1 MADDGEVAVGLNGR
15 PNPGPKHRADPHRP
29 TAQTDP
35 ARLPSEESG
44 KPASFAESFAGA
56 DPQADAERYQALRRM
71 KVVALSFLVGATA
84 VFLGCRWAQSYGFGG
99 VAPDWVGY
107 LGAAGEAGMVGALA
121 DWFAVTALFKHPL
134 GIPIPHTAIIKR
146 KKDQLGE
153 GLGTFVRENFLSPE
167 VVQTKLRDAQIPG
180 RLGKWL
186 SEPSHAQRVAAESAT
201 VLRVLVELL
210 RDDDVQQVIDRMIVQ
225 RVAEPQWG
233 PPVGRVLATLL
244 AEHRQQALI
253 QLLAD
258 RAFQWSLNAG
268 EVIQRVIERDSPT
281 WSPRFIDHLVGDRI
295 HRELMDFTD
304 KVRRNP
310 DHELRR
316 SATRFLFEFADDLQH
331 DDATIARA
339 EAVKEQLMAREEVTN
354 AAGTAWKT
362 LKRLVLEGVD
372 DPSSALR
379 TRIADAVVSIGE
391 SLRDD
396 SELRDKVDNWIVRGA
411 EHLVGQYGMEIT
423 AIITDTIERWD
434 ADEASR
440 RIELHVG
447 RDLQFIRINGTVVGS
462 LAGLI
467 IYGLAQLLF

>member
-1 MADDGEVAVGLNGR
+1 MSTPAAGVRR
-15 PNPGPKHRADPHRP
+15 PS
-29 TAQTDP
+29 
-35 ARLPSEESG
+35 L
-44 KPASFAESFAGA
+44 AESFAGA
-56 DPQADAERYQALRRM
+56 DPEADAERRRALRRM
-71 KVVALSFLVGATA
+71 KLVALSFLLGATV
-84 VFLGCRWAQSYGFGG
+84 VFLACRWAQADGA
-99 VAPDWVGY
+99 APLWVGY
-107 LGAAGEAGMVGALA
+107 VGAAAEAGMVGALA

-153 GLGTFVRENFLSPE
+153 GLGTFVRENFLSGP
-167 VVQTKLRDAQIPG
+167 VVETKLRDAQVPS

-186 SEPSHAQRVAAESAT
+186 SDPAHARRVAAETAT

-210 RDDDVQQVIDRMIVQ
+210 NDDEIHQLIDRMIM
-225 RVAEPQWG
+225 RRIAEPQWG
-233 PPVGRVLATLL
+233 PPVGRMLQTVLS
-244 AEHRQQALI
+244 ENRQEAMI

-268 EVIQRVIERDSPT
+268 VVIQRVVERDSPT

-316 SATRFLFEFADDLQH
+316 SATRFLFEFADDLQN
-331 DDATIARA
+331 DPATIARA
-339 EAVKEQLMAREEVTN
+339 DAVKEQLMARDEVAN
-354 AAGTAWKT
+354 AAAAAWKT

-372 DPSSALR
+372 DPSSSLR
-379 TRIADAVVSIGE
+379 TRIAGTVIRVGE

-396 SELRDKVDNWIVRGA
+396 AELRDKVDDWMLRA
-411 EHLVGQYGMEIT
+411 AQHLVSQYGVEIT

-434 ADEASR
+434 AEEASR

-447 RDLQFIRINGTVVGS
+447 RDLQFIRINGTVVGA
-462 LAGLI
+462 LAGLA
-467 IYGLAQLLF
+467 IYAIAQLFF

>member
-1 MADDGEVAVGLNGR
+1 VAHRASHRGEASGSPAAGLNST
-15 PNPGPKHRADPHRP
+15 GPPTGAPRAH
-29 TAQTDP
+29 
-35 ARLPSEESG
+35 
-44 KPASFAESFAGA
+44 ASFAESFAGA
-56 DPQADAERYQALRRM
+56 DPEADAERRVALRRM
-71 KVVALSFLVGATA
+71 KLVALSFLIGASV
-84 VFLGCRWAQSYGFGG
+84 VFLACRWAQAHASLG
-99 VAPDWVGY
+99 AWVGY
-107 LGAAGEAGMVGALA
+107 VGAAAEAGMVGALA

-153 GLGTFVRENFLSPE
+153 GLGTFVRENFLSPP
-167 VVQTKLRDAQIPG
+167 VVETKLRDAQIPS

-186 SEPSHAQRVAAESAT
+186 SDAAHAERVASETAT

-210 RDDDVQQVIDRMIVQ
+210 RDDDVQQVIDRMIV
-225 RVAEPQWG
+225 RRIAEPQWG
-233 PPVGRVLATLL
+233 PPVGRVLGTLL
-244 AEHRQQALI
+244 AENRQEALI

-268 EVIQRVIERDSPT
+268 EVIQRVVERDSPS

-331 DDATIARA
+331 DPDTIARA
-339 EAVKEQLMAREEVTN
+339 EAVKEQLMARDEIAD
-354 AAGTAWKT
+354 AAATAWKT

-372 DPSSALR
+372 DPLSTLR
-379 TRIADAVVSIGE
+379 TRIADTVVRIGE

-396 SELRDKVDNWIVRGA
+396 ADLRDKVDNWIVRA
-411 EHLVGQYGMEIT
+411 AQHLVSEYGVEIT

-434 ADEASR
+434 AEEASR

-447 RDLQFIRINGTVVGS
+447 RDLQFIRINGTVVGA
-462 LAGLI
+462 LAGLA
-467 IYGLAQLLF
+467 IYAVAQLFF

>member
-1 MADDGEVAVGLNGR
+1 VVA
-15 PNPGPKHRADPHRP
+15 HRADPSGARAP
-29 TAQTDP
+29 GLDVITP
-35 ARLPSEESG
+35 ATPVRRAR
-44 KPASFAESFAGA
+44 ASFAESFAGA
-56 DPQADAERYQALRRM
+56 DPEADAERRLALRRM
-71 KVVALSFLVGATA
+71 KLVALSFLIGATG
-84 VFLGCRWAQSYGFGG
+84 VFLVCRWAQAHGSTGI
-99 VAPDWVGY
+99 WVGY
-107 LGAAGEAGMVGALA
+107 VGAAAEAGMVGALA

-153 GLGTFVRENFLSPE
+153 GLGTFVRENFLSPA
-167 VVQTKLRDAQIPG
+167 VVETKMRDAQVPG

-186 SEPSHAQRVAAESAT
+186 SEPSHAQRVAGETAT

-210 RDDDVQQVIDRMIVQ
+210 RDDEIQQVIDRMIV
-225 RVAEPQWG
+225 RRIAEPHWG

-244 AEHRQQALI
+244 AENRQEALI

-268 EVIQRVIERDSPT
+268 EVIQRVVERDSPS
-281 WSPRFIDHLVGDRI
+281 WSPRFVDHLVGDRI

-331 DDATIARA
+331 DPDTIARA
-339 EAVKEQLMAREEVTN
+339 DAIKEQLMARDEIAK
-354 AAGTAWKT
+354 AAATAWKT
-362 LKRLVLEGVD
+362 LKRLVLESVD

-379 TRIADAVVSIGE
+379 TRITDTVVRVGE

-396 SELRDKVDNWIVRGA
+396 AELRDKVENWMVRA
-411 EHLVGQYGMEIT
+411 AQHLVSQYGVEIT
-423 AIITDTIERWD
+423 AIITETIERWD
-434 ADEASR
+434 AEEASR

-447 RDLQFIRINGTVVGS
+447 RDLQFIRINGTVVGA
-462 LAGLI
+462 LAGLV
-467 IYGLAQLLF
+467 IYAVAQLLF

>member
-1 MADDGEVAVGLNGR
+1 MTEPGLDSTPPPVADR
-15 PNPGPKHRADPHRP
+15 
-29 TAQTDP
+29 QT
-35 ARLPSEESG
+35 RTSL
-44 KPASFAESFAGA
+44 AESFAGA
-56 DPQADAERYQALRRM
+56 DPDADAERRRGLRRM
-71 KVVALSFLVGATA
+71 KLVALSFLIGASI
-84 VFLGCRWAQSYGFGG
+84 VFLACQWAEARH
-99 VAPDWVGY
+99 VAAAWVGY
-107 LGAAGEAGMVGALA
+107 VGAAAEAGMVGALA

-167 VVQTKLRDAQIPG
+167 VVGTKLRDAQIPS

-186 SEPSHAQRVAAESAT
+186 SETSHAQRVAAESAT
-201 VLRVLVELL
+201 VLRGVVELL
-210 RDDDVQQVIDRMIVQ
+210 RDEDVQQVIDRMIV
-225 RVAEPQWG
+225 RRIAEPQWG

-244 AEHRQQALI
+244 AEHRQEAPI

-268 EVIQRVIERDSPT
+268 EVIQRVVERDSPS

-316 SATRFLFEFADDLQH
+316 SAPRFLFDFADDLQH
-331 DDATIARA
+331 DPETIARA
-339 EAVKEQLMAREEVTN
+339 EAIKEQLMARDEIAN
-354 AAGTAWKT
+354 AAATAWKT

-379 TRIADAVVSIGE
+379 TRIADTVVRVGE

-396 SELRDKVDNWIVRGA
+396 ADLRDKVDNWLVRA
-411 EHLVGQYGMEIT
+411 AQHLVSQYGVEIT
-423 AIITDTIERWD
+423 AIITETIERWD
-434 ADEASR
+434 AEEASR

-447 RDLQFIRINGTVVGS
+447 RDLQFIRINGTVVGA
-462 LAGLI
+462 LAGLV
-467 IYGLAQLLF
+467 IYTVAQLFF

>member
-1 MADDGEVAVGLNGR
+1 
-15 PNPGPKHRADPHRP
+15 
-29 TAQTDP
+29 
-35 ARLPSEESG
+35 
-44 KPASFAESFAGA
+44 
-56 DPQADAERYQALRRM
+56 M
-71 KVVALSFLVGATA
+71 KMVALSFLIGATG
-84 VFLGCRWAQSYGFGG
+84 VFLACRWAQAHASLG
-99 VAPDWVGY
+99 AWVGY
-107 LGAAGEAGMVGALA
+107 VGAAAEAGMVGALA
-121 DWFAVTALFKHPL
+121 DWFAVTALFRHPL

-153 GLGTFVRENFLSPE
+153 GLGTFVRENFLSAE
-167 VVQTKLRDAQIPG
+167 VVETKLRDAQVSG

-186 SEPSHAQRVAAESAT
+186 SEAVHAERVASETAT

-210 RDDDVQQVIDRMIVQ
+210 REDVQQVIDRMIV
-225 RVAEPQWG
+225 RRIAEPQWG

-244 AEHRQQALI
+244 AEHRQEALI

-258 RAFQWSLNAG
+258 RAFQWSLKAG
-268 EVIQRVIERDSPT
+268 EVIQRVVERDSPT
-281 WSPRFIDHLVGDRI
+281 WSPRFVDHLVGDRI

-316 SATRFLFEFADDLQH
+316 SATRFLFDFADDLQH
-331 DDATIARA
+331 DPDTIARA
-339 EAVKEQLMAREEVTN
+339 DAIKEQLMARDEIAN
-354 AAGTAWKT
+354 AAATAWKT

-379 TRIADAVVSIGE
+379 TRIADTVVRIGE

-396 SELRDKVDNWIVRGA
+396 ADLRDKVDNWLVRA
-411 EHLVGQYGMEIT
+411 AQHLVSQYGVEIT

-434 ADEASR
+434 AEEASR

-462 LAGLI
+462 LAGLV
-467 IYGLAQLLF
+467 IYAVAQLLV